1 MVAEYYSGGGVPPS
15 NHHHH
20 HHKDVRLHL
29 ALFAIQCVCAIYNTL
44 CQLFLSKNDE
54 SKDDWRAVLVFSLY
68 RDVLAAP
75 LLYVC
80 AFLHDSHQQHV
91 SGGVSSNFRWFP
103 SSQDFPR
110 VLSQAFLGIFCNQL
124 ASLLGIQLVGAVMA
138 SLVHLATPMC
148 AMAIA
153 VYLGQEKLNAFIASG
168 VVVACV
174 GAMSMSA
181 IDAYLKDVSVEEE
194 KKESSPV
201 GLFALFAGSLASAVY
216 YNLQKIT
223 LKKKENVPLMVT
235 AWEYAFGA
243 SMMALCAVICVPFG
257 NEAEVYAYDG
267 ENSVSSIAANAITSG
282 GRSAANKR
290 WVLETEGLYALFF
303 AVVFN
308 SILKYALS
316 AYCNKRAGVTL
327 LTVYSTL
334 QPVVTAVLALLLL
347 SQPLRWGYV
356 GAFAI
361 FYGVWLVAKGR
372 DLNATSGKMKYD
384 DSAPTTTS
392 TTIST
397 SNTNNTRNKKEEQ
410 PYSSLSN
417 SKELRETNSTANFP
431 PFLARD
437 DGCYCRQC
445 PPDDYSP
452 VSSSSASFDEG
463 ENKEN
468 FGLDSPPKKKPN
480 PLSKEKRERYLSW
493 DDYFMTVAFLSSQRS
508 KDPNKQVGA
517 VIASESKLIL
527 GVGYNG
533 FPRGCG
539 DDALPWAKKSP
550 TGDPLE
556 TKYAYVCHAEM
567 NAIMNKNSADVK
579 NGTMYVTMYPCNE
592 CAKLMIQAGIREVVY
607 CEGKL
612 NKDDRDNNS
621 NKNSASKNN
630 NNNNNNNSK
639 KVFGENAKN
648 IIDGAAVAT
657 TAAEKKEE
665 KKVDPSYFA
674 SQKLLAL
681 AGVTVRQFEPKVKVD
696 LTYLRD

>member
-15 NHHHH
+15 NHHHHH

-201 GLFALFAGSLASAVY
+201 GLFALFVGSLASAVY

-392 TTIST
+392 TIST

-417 SKELRETNSTANFP
+417 SKELR
-431 PFLARD
+431 
-437 DGCYCRQC
+437 
-445 PPDDYSP
+445 
-452 VSSSSASFDEG
+452 V
-463 ENKEN
+463 
-468 FGLDSPPKKKPN
+468 
-480 PLSKEKRERYLSW
+480 
-493 DDYFMTVAFLSSQRS
+493 
-508 KDPNKQVGA
+508 
-517 VIASESKLIL
+517 
-527 GVGYNG
+527 
-533 FPRGCG
+533 
-539 DDALPWAKKSP
+539 
-550 TGDPLE
+550 
-556 TKYAYVCHAEM
+556 
-567 NAIMNKNSADVK
+567 
-579 NGTMYVTMYPCNE
+579 
-592 CAKLMIQAGIREVVY
+592 
-607 CEGKL
+607 
-612 NKDDRDNNS
+612 
-621 NKNSASKNN
+621 
-630 NNNNNNNSK
+630 
-639 KVFGENAKN
+639 
-648 IIDGAAVAT
+648 
-657 TAAEKKEE
+657 
-665 KKVDPSYFA
+665 
-674 SQKLLAL
+674 
-681 AGVTVRQFEPKVKVD
+681 
-696 LTYLRD
+696 

>member
-1 MVAEYYSGGGVPPS
+1 MPHLVEHEEAEEEEDFSEKMYKRLSGRKDKADILRELICNETGVKKNFLKKTLEFSHQRETFFFLLRKKKAAACVQFHTSTHVSLILRIRKRINSHSHRLYHLLLSPFGFKREEERGFEESSSLKMVAEYYSGGGVPPS

-91 SGGVSSNFRWFP
+91 SGVVSSNFRWFP

-201 GLFALFAGSLASAVY
+201 GLFALFVGSLASAVY

-417 SKELRETNSTANFP
+417 SKELR
-431 PFLARD
+431 
-437 DGCYCRQC
+437 
-445 PPDDYSP
+445 
-452 VSSSSASFDEG
+452 V
-463 ENKEN
+463 
-468 FGLDSPPKKKPN
+468 
-480 PLSKEKRERYLSW
+480 
-493 DDYFMTVAFLSSQRS
+493 
-508 KDPNKQVGA
+508 
-517 VIASESKLIL
+517 
-527 GVGYNG
+527 
-533 FPRGCG
+533 
-539 DDALPWAKKSP
+539 
-550 TGDPLE
+550 
-556 TKYAYVCHAEM
+556 
-567 NAIMNKNSADVK
+567 
-579 NGTMYVTMYPCNE
+579 
-592 CAKLMIQAGIREVVY
+592 
-607 CEGKL
+607 
-612 NKDDRDNNS
+612 
-621 NKNSASKNN
+621 
-630 NNNNNNNSK
+630 
-639 KVFGENAKN
+639 
-648 IIDGAAVAT
+648 
-657 TAAEKKEE
+657 
-665 KKVDPSYFA
+665 
-674 SQKLLAL
+674 
-681 AGVTVRQFEPKVKVD
+681 
-696 LTYLRD
+696 

>member
-1 MVAEYYSGGGVPPS
+1 MPHLVEHEEAEEEEDFSEKMYKRSGRKDADILRELICNETVEKIFFEKKHLSFQHQRDIFFPLTRKKKAAACVQFHTSNDVSLILRILKRILTLTQIKSSLILALIGFKREKERGFEENSSLKMVAEYYSGGGVPPS
-15 NHHHH
+15 NHHH

-201 GLFALFAGSLASAVY
+201 GLFALFVGSLASAVY

-417 SKELRETNSTANFP
+417 SKELR
-431 PFLARD
+431 
-437 DGCYCRQC
+437 
-445 PPDDYSP
+445 
-452 VSSSSASFDEG
+452 V
-463 ENKEN
+463 
-468 FGLDSPPKKKPN
+468 
-480 PLSKEKRERYLSW
+480 
-493 DDYFMTVAFLSSQRS
+493 
-508 KDPNKQVGA
+508 
-517 VIASESKLIL
+517 
-527 GVGYNG
+527 
-533 FPRGCG
+533 
-539 DDALPWAKKSP
+539 
-550 TGDPLE
+550 
-556 TKYAYVCHAEM
+556 
-567 NAIMNKNSADVK
+567 
-579 NGTMYVTMYPCNE
+579 
-592 CAKLMIQAGIREVVY
+592 
-607 CEGKL
+607 
-612 NKDDRDNNS
+612 
-621 NKNSASKNN
+621 
-630 NNNNNNNSK
+630 
-639 KVFGENAKN
+639 
-648 IIDGAAVAT
+648 
-657 TAAEKKEE
+657 
-665 KKVDPSYFA
+665 
-674 SQKLLAL
+674 
-681 AGVTVRQFEPKVKVD
+681 
-696 LTYLRD
+696 

>member
-1 MVAEYYSGGGVPPS
+1 MYTRSGRKDADIFYELICNDCVMAKKKMKKTQFRVFTSDIFFPPSREKAAACSISHIHTNVSLILRVLTHTHTHTDYHLLLYSLLGKEIERGFEENSSLKMVAEHYSGGGVPPS

-20 HHKDVRLHL
+20 HNDVRLHL

-44 CQLFLSKNDE
+44 CQLFLSKKSDE

-201 GLFALFAGSLASAVY
+201 GLFALFVGSLASAVY

-417 SKELRETNSTANFP
+417 SKELR
-431 PFLARD
+431 
-437 DGCYCRQC
+437 
-445 PPDDYSP
+445 
-452 VSSSSASFDEG
+452 V
-463 ENKEN
+463 
-468 FGLDSPPKKKPN
+468 
-480 PLSKEKRERYLSW
+480 
-493 DDYFMTVAFLSSQRS
+493 
-508 KDPNKQVGA
+508 
-517 VIASESKLIL
+517 
-527 GVGYNG
+527 
-533 FPRGCG
+533 
-539 DDALPWAKKSP
+539 
-550 TGDPLE
+550 
-556 TKYAYVCHAEM
+556 
-567 NAIMNKNSADVK
+567 
-579 NGTMYVTMYPCNE
+579 
-592 CAKLMIQAGIREVVY
+592 
-607 CEGKL
+607 
-612 NKDDRDNNS
+612 
-621 NKNSASKNN
+621 
-630 NNNNNNNSK
+630 
-639 KVFGENAKN
+639 
-648 IIDGAAVAT
+648 
-657 TAAEKKEE
+657 
-665 KKVDPSYFA
+665 
-674 SQKLLAL
+674 
-681 AGVTVRQFEPKVKVD
+681 
-696 LTYLRD
+696 

>member
-1 MVAEYYSGGGVPPS
+1 MLYYFCGDIFEKNTSSSCRYFNRLYETFYCYSYYDYALHDAAAMEKLLLFQEGAKKSDTKEHHLLHRFFSFLFVLPQHHARVLILKITPEGDQSHFKQLKIEKQPRVFNFTFTQCLSLIFCAYLVRAHSHSHRLSSLSLLGKEIERGFEENSSLKMVADYYSGGGVPPS
-15 NHHHH
+15 NHHHHH

-80 AFLHDSHQQHV
+80 AFLHEQHAQHV
-91 SGGVSSNFRWFP
+91 SGVVSSNFRWFP

-201 GLFALFAGSLASAVY
+201 GLFALFVGSLASAVY

-267 ENSVSSIAANAITSG
+267 DNSVSSIAANAITSG

-417 SKELRETNSTANFP
+417 SKELR
-431 PFLARD
+431 
-437 DGCYCRQC
+437 
-445 PPDDYSP
+445 
-452 VSSSSASFDEG
+452 V
-463 ENKEN
+463 
-468 FGLDSPPKKKPN
+468 
-480 PLSKEKRERYLSW
+480 
-493 DDYFMTVAFLSSQRS
+493 
-508 KDPNKQVGA
+508 
-517 VIASESKLIL
+517 
-527 GVGYNG
+527 
-533 FPRGCG
+533 
-539 DDALPWAKKSP
+539 
-550 TGDPLE
+550 
-556 TKYAYVCHAEM
+556 
-567 NAIMNKNSADVK
+567 
-579 NGTMYVTMYPCNE
+579 
-592 CAKLMIQAGIREVVY
+592 
-607 CEGKL
+607 
-612 NKDDRDNNS
+612 
-621 NKNSASKNN
+621 
-630 NNNNNNNSK
+630 
-639 KVFGENAKN
+639 
-648 IIDGAAVAT
+648 
-657 TAAEKKEE
+657 
-665 KKVDPSYFA
+665 
-674 SQKLLAL
+674 
-681 AGVTVRQFEPKVKVD
+681 
-696 LTYLRD
+696 

>member
-1 MVAEYYSGGGVPPS
+1 MPHLVEHEEAEEEEDFSEKMYKRSGRKDADILRELICNETVEKIFFEKKHLSFQHQRDIFFPLTRKKKKQPRVQFHTSNDVSLILRILKRILTLTQIKSSLILALIGFKREKERGFEENSSLKMVAEYYSGGGVPPS
-15 NHHHH
+15 NHHH

-201 GLFALFAGSLASAVY
+201 GLFALFVGSLASAVY

-392 TTIST
+392 TIST

-417 SKELRETNSTANFP
+417 SKELR
-431 PFLARD
+431 
-437 DGCYCRQC
+437 
-445 PPDDYSP
+445 
-452 VSSSSASFDEG
+452 V
-463 ENKEN
+463 
-468 FGLDSPPKKKPN
+468 
-480 PLSKEKRERYLSW
+480 
-493 DDYFMTVAFLSSQRS
+493 
-508 KDPNKQVGA
+508 
-517 VIASESKLIL
+517 
-527 GVGYNG
+527 
-533 FPRGCG
+533 
-539 DDALPWAKKSP
+539 
-550 TGDPLE
+550 
-556 TKYAYVCHAEM
+556 
-567 NAIMNKNSADVK
+567 
-579 NGTMYVTMYPCNE
+579 
-592 CAKLMIQAGIREVVY
+592 
-607 CEGKL
+607 
-612 NKDDRDNNS
+612 
-621 NKNSASKNN
+621 
-630 NNNNNNNSK
+630 
-639 KVFGENAKN
+639 
-648 IIDGAAVAT
+648 
-657 TAAEKKEE
+657 
-665 KKVDPSYFA
+665 
-674 SQKLLAL
+674 
-681 AGVTVRQFEPKVKVD
+681 
-696 LTYLRD
+696 

>member
-1 MVAEYYSGGGVPPS
+1 MVAEYYSGGGVPAS
-15 NHHHH
+15 NHHHHHHHHH

-80 AFLHDSHQQHV
+80 AFLHEQHAQHV
-91 SGGVSSNFRWFP
+91 SGVVSSNFRWFP

-201 GLFALFAGSLASAVY
+201 GLFALFVGSLASAVY

-417 SKELRETNSTANFP
+417 SKELR
-431 PFLARD
+431 
-437 DGCYCRQC
+437 
-445 PPDDYSP
+445 
-452 VSSSSASFDEG
+452 V
-463 ENKEN
+463 
-468 FGLDSPPKKKPN
+468 
-480 PLSKEKRERYLSW
+480 
-493 DDYFMTVAFLSSQRS
+493 
-508 KDPNKQVGA
+508 
-517 VIASESKLIL
+517 
-527 GVGYNG
+527 
-533 FPRGCG
+533 
-539 DDALPWAKKSP
+539 
-550 TGDPLE
+550 
-556 TKYAYVCHAEM
+556 
-567 NAIMNKNSADVK
+567 
-579 NGTMYVTMYPCNE
+579 
-592 CAKLMIQAGIREVVY
+592 
-607 CEGKL
+607 
-612 NKDDRDNNS
+612 
-621 NKNSASKNN
+621 
-630 NNNNNNNSK
+630 
-639 KVFGENAKN
+639 
-648 IIDGAAVAT
+648 
-657 TAAEKKEE
+657 
-665 KKVDPSYFA
+665 
-674 SQKLLAL
+674 
-681 AGVTVRQFEPKVKVD
+681 
-696 LTYLRD
+696 

>member
-1 MVAEYYSGGGVPPS
+1 MSFHIRQSDDIFFPREKKKQPRVQFHTSTNVSLILRILKRINSHSHRLYHLLSSPFGFKREKERGFEENSSLKMVAEYYSGGGVPPS

-80 AFLHDSHQQHV
+80 AFLHEQHAQHV
-91 SGGVSSNFRWFP
+91 SGVVSSNFRWFP

-174 GAMSMSA
+174 GAMSMSV

-201 GLFALFAGSLASAVY
+201 GLFALFVGSLASAVY
-216 YNLQKIT
+216 YNVQKIT

-267 ENSVSSIAANAITSG
+267 DNSVSSIAANAITSG

-334 QPVVTAVLALLLL
+334 QPVVTAFFALLLL

-417 SKELRETNSTANFP
+417 SKELR
-431 PFLARD
+431 
-437 DGCYCRQC
+437 
-445 PPDDYSP
+445 
-452 VSSSSASFDEG
+452 V
-463 ENKEN
+463 
-468 FGLDSPPKKKPN
+468 
-480 PLSKEKRERYLSW
+480 
-493 DDYFMTVAFLSSQRS
+493 
-508 KDPNKQVGA
+508 
-517 VIASESKLIL
+517 
-527 GVGYNG
+527 
-533 FPRGCG
+533 
-539 DDALPWAKKSP
+539 
-550 TGDPLE
+550 
-556 TKYAYVCHAEM
+556 
-567 NAIMNKNSADVK
+567 
-579 NGTMYVTMYPCNE
+579 
-592 CAKLMIQAGIREVVY
+592 
-607 CEGKL
+607 
-612 NKDDRDNNS
+612 
-621 NKNSASKNN
+621 
-630 NNNNNNNSK
+630 
-639 KVFGENAKN
+639 
-648 IIDGAAVAT
+648 
-657 TAAEKKEE
+657 
-665 KKVDPSYFA
+665 
-674 SQKLLAL
+674 
-681 AGVTVRQFEPKVKVD
+681 
-696 LTYLRD
+696 

>member
-1 MVAEYYSGGGVPPS
+1 MDAKTQTFHELICNDCKMEKKKFLKKTHLSFHIRHFFSSSREKAAACVQFHTSTRMSHSSCAYLRILTLTQIIISYYSLLRKEIERGFEENSSLTMVAEYYSGGGVPPS
-15 NHHHH
+15 NHHHHHHH

-44 CQLFLSKNDE
+44 CQLFLTSSNE
-54 SKDDWRAVLVFSLY
+54 SDKDDWRAVLVFSLY

-80 AFLHDSHQQHV
+80 AFLHEQHAQHV
-91 SGGVSSNFRWFP
+91 SGVVSSNFRWFP

-174 GAMSMSA
+174 GAMSMSG

-201 GLFALFAGSLASAVY
+201 GLFALFVGSLASAMY
-216 YNLQKIT
+216 YNVQKIT

-347 SQPLRWGYV
+347 SQPLQWGYV

-392 TTIST
+392 TIISTT
-397 SNTNNTRNKKEEQ
+397 SNTNNT
-410 PYSSLSN
+410 
-417 SKELRETNSTANFP
+417 TVV
-431 PFLARD
+431 LAIAKS
-437 DGCYCRQC
+437 Y
-445 PPDDYSP
+445 
-452 VSSSSASFDEG
+452 
-463 ENKEN
+463 
-468 FGLDSPPKKKPN
+468 
-480 PLSKEKRERYLSW
+480 
-493 DDYFMTVAFLSSQRS
+493 AFR
-508 KDPNKQVGA
+508 
-517 VIASESKLIL
+517 I
-527 GVGYNG
+527 
-533 FPRGCG
+533 
-539 DDALPWAKKSP
+539 
-550 TGDPLE
+550 
-556 TKYAYVCHAEM
+556 
-567 NAIMNKNSADVK
+567 
-579 NGTMYVTMYPCNE
+579 
-592 CAKLMIQAGIREVVY
+592 
-607 CEGKL
+607 
-612 NKDDRDNNS
+612 
-621 NKNSASKNN
+621 
-630 NNNNNNNSK
+630 
-639 KVFGENAKN
+639 
-648 IIDGAAVAT
+648 
-657 TAAEKKEE
+657 
-665 KKVDPSYFA
+665 
-674 SQKLLAL
+674 
-681 AGVTVRQFEPKVKVD
+681 
-696 LTYLRD
+696 

>member
-1 MVAEYYSGGGVPPS
+1 MPHLVEHEEAEEEEDFSEKMYKRLSGRKDKADILRELICNETGVKKNFLKKTLEFSHQRETFFFLLRKKKAAACVQFHTSTHVSLILRIRKRINSHSHRLYHLLLSPFGFKREKERGFEESSSLKMVAEYYSGGGVPPS
-15 NHHHH
+15 NHHHHHHH

-91 SGGVSSNFRWFP
+91 SGVVSSNFRWFP

-201 GLFALFAGSLASAVY
+201 GLFALFVGSLASAVY

-417 SKELRETNSTANFP
+417 SKELR
-431 PFLARD
+431 
-437 DGCYCRQC
+437 
-445 PPDDYSP
+445 
-452 VSSSSASFDEG
+452 V
-463 ENKEN
+463 
-468 FGLDSPPKKKPN
+468 
-480 PLSKEKRERYLSW
+480 
-493 DDYFMTVAFLSSQRS
+493 
-508 KDPNKQVGA
+508 
-517 VIASESKLIL
+517 
-527 GVGYNG
+527 
-533 FPRGCG
+533 
-539 DDALPWAKKSP
+539 
-550 TGDPLE
+550 
-556 TKYAYVCHAEM
+556 
-567 NAIMNKNSADVK
+567 
-579 NGTMYVTMYPCNE
+579 
-592 CAKLMIQAGIREVVY
+592 
-607 CEGKL
+607 
-612 NKDDRDNNS
+612 
-621 NKNSASKNN
+621 
-630 NNNNNNNSK
+630 
-639 KVFGENAKN
+639 
-648 IIDGAAVAT
+648 
-657 TAAEKKEE
+657 
-665 KKVDPSYFA
+665 
-674 SQKLLAL
+674 
-681 AGVTVRQFEPKVKVD
+681 
-696 LTYLRD
+696 

>member
-1 MVAEYYSGGGVPPS
+1 MPHLVEHEEAEEEEDFSEKMYKRLSGRKDKADILRELICNETGVKKNFLKKTLEFSHQRETFFFLLRKKKAAACFQFHTSTNVSLILRIRKRINSHSHRLYHLLLSPFGFKREKERGFEESSSLKMVAEYYSGGGVPPS
-15 NHHHH
+15 NHHHHHH

-44 CQLFLSKNDE
+44 CQLFLSKKSDE

-201 GLFALFAGSLASAVY
+201 GLFALFMGSLASAVY

-417 SKELRETNSTANFP
+417 SKELR
-431 PFLARD
+431 
-437 DGCYCRQC
+437 
-445 PPDDYSP
+445 
-452 VSSSSASFDEG
+452 V
-463 ENKEN
+463 
-468 FGLDSPPKKKPN
+468 
-480 PLSKEKRERYLSW
+480 
-493 DDYFMTVAFLSSQRS
+493 
-508 KDPNKQVGA
+508 
-517 VIASESKLIL
+517 
-527 GVGYNG
+527 
-533 FPRGCG
+533 
-539 DDALPWAKKSP
+539 
-550 TGDPLE
+550 
-556 TKYAYVCHAEM
+556 
-567 NAIMNKNSADVK
+567 
-579 NGTMYVTMYPCNE
+579 
-592 CAKLMIQAGIREVVY
+592 
-607 CEGKL
+607 
-612 NKDDRDNNS
+612 
-621 NKNSASKNN
+621 
-630 NNNNNNNSK
+630 
-639 KVFGENAKN
+639 
-648 IIDGAAVAT
+648 
-657 TAAEKKEE
+657 
-665 KKVDPSYFA
+665 
-674 SQKLLAL
+674 
-681 AGVTVRQFEPKVKVD
+681 
-696 LTYLRD
+696 

>member
-1 MVAEYYSGGGVPPS
+1 MPHLVEHEEAEEEEDFSEKMYKRLSGFRKDKADILRELICNETWRKNFLKKTLEFSHQTETFFFLLREKAAACVQFHTSNDVSLILRILKRILTLTQIKSSLILALIGFKREKERGFEENSSLKMVAEYYSGGGVPPS
-15 NHHHH
+15 NHHH

-201 GLFALFAGSLASAVY
+201 GLFALFVGSLASAVY

-392 TTIST
+392 TIST

-417 SKELRETNSTANFP
+417 SKELR
-431 PFLARD
+431 
-437 DGCYCRQC
+437 
-445 PPDDYSP
+445 
-452 VSSSSASFDEG
+452 V
-463 ENKEN
+463 
-468 FGLDSPPKKKPN
+468 
-480 PLSKEKRERYLSW
+480 
-493 DDYFMTVAFLSSQRS
+493 
-508 KDPNKQVGA
+508 
-517 VIASESKLIL
+517 
-527 GVGYNG
+527 
-533 FPRGCG
+533 
-539 DDALPWAKKSP
+539 
-550 TGDPLE
+550 
-556 TKYAYVCHAEM
+556 
-567 NAIMNKNSADVK
+567 
-579 NGTMYVTMYPCNE
+579 
-592 CAKLMIQAGIREVVY
+592 
-607 CEGKL
+607 
-612 NKDDRDNNS
+612 
-621 NKNSASKNN
+621 
-630 NNNNNNNSK
+630 
-639 KVFGENAKN
+639 
-648 IIDGAAVAT
+648 
-657 TAAEKKEE
+657 
-665 KKVDPSYFA
+665 
-674 SQKLLAL
+674 
-681 AGVTVRQFEPKVKVD
+681 
-696 LTYLRD
+696 

>member
-1 MVAEYYSGGGVPPS
+1 MPHLVEHEEAEEEEDFSEKMYKRLSGRKDKADILRELICNETGVKKNFLKKTLEFSHQRETFFFLLRKKKAAACVQFHTSTHVSLILRIRKRINSHSHRLYHLLLSPFGFKREKERGFEESSSLKMVAEYYSGGGVPPS
-15 NHHHH
+15 NHHHHHH

-91 SGGVSSNFRWFP
+91 SGVVSSNFRWFP

-201 GLFALFAGSLASAVY
+201 GLFALFVGSLASAVY

-417 SKELRETNSTANFP
+417 SKELR
-431 PFLARD
+431 
-437 DGCYCRQC
+437 
-445 PPDDYSP
+445 
-452 VSSSSASFDEG
+452 V
-463 ENKEN
+463 
-468 FGLDSPPKKKPN
+468 
-480 PLSKEKRERYLSW
+480 
-493 DDYFMTVAFLSSQRS
+493 
-508 KDPNKQVGA
+508 
-517 VIASESKLIL
+517 
-527 GVGYNG
+527 
-533 FPRGCG
+533 
-539 DDALPWAKKSP
+539 
-550 TGDPLE
+550 
-556 TKYAYVCHAEM
+556 
-567 NAIMNKNSADVK
+567 
-579 NGTMYVTMYPCNE
+579 
-592 CAKLMIQAGIREVVY
+592 
-607 CEGKL
+607 
-612 NKDDRDNNS
+612 
-621 NKNSASKNN
+621 
-630 NNNNNNNSK
+630 
-639 KVFGENAKN
+639 
-648 IIDGAAVAT
+648 
-657 TAAEKKEE
+657 
-665 KKVDPSYFA
+665 
-674 SQKLLAL
+674 
-681 AGVTVRQFEPKVKVD
+681 
-696 LTYLRD
+696 

>member
-1 MVAEYYSGGGVPPS
+1 MSHSSCAYLRILTLTQIIISYYSLLGKEIERGFEENSSLTMVAEYYSGGGVPPS
-15 NHHHH
+15 NHHHHHH

-44 CQLFLSKNDE
+44 CQLFLSKKSDE

-91 SGGVSSNFRWFP
+91 SGVVSSNFRWFP

-201 GLFALFAGSLASAVY
+201 GLFALFVGSLASAVY

-417 SKELRETNSTANFP
+417 SKELR
-431 PFLARD
+431 
-437 DGCYCRQC
+437 
-445 PPDDYSP
+445 
-452 VSSSSASFDEG
+452 V
-463 ENKEN
+463 
-468 FGLDSPPKKKPN
+468 
-480 PLSKEKRERYLSW
+480 
-493 DDYFMTVAFLSSQRS
+493 
-508 KDPNKQVGA
+508 
-517 VIASESKLIL
+517 
-527 GVGYNG
+527 
-533 FPRGCG
+533 
-539 DDALPWAKKSP
+539 
-550 TGDPLE
+550 
-556 TKYAYVCHAEM
+556 
-567 NAIMNKNSADVK
+567 
-579 NGTMYVTMYPCNE
+579 
-592 CAKLMIQAGIREVVY
+592 
-607 CEGKL
+607 
-612 NKDDRDNNS
+612 
-621 NKNSASKNN
+621 
-630 NNNNNNNSK
+630 
-639 KVFGENAKN
+639 
-648 IIDGAAVAT
+648 
-657 TAAEKKEE
+657 
-665 KKVDPSYFA
+665 
-674 SQKLLAL
+674 
-681 AGVTVRQFEPKVKVD
+681 
-696 LTYLRD
+696 

>member
-1 MVAEYYSGGGVPPS
+1 MPHLVEHEEAEEEEDFSEKMYKRLSGRKDKADILRELICNETGVKKNFLKKTLEFSHQRETFFFLLRKKKAAACVQFHTSTHVSLILRIRKRINSHSHRLYHLLLSPFGFKREKERGFEESSSLKMVAEYYSGGGVPPS
-15 NHHHH
+15 NHHHHH

-201 GLFALFAGSLASAVY
+201 GLFALFMGSLASAVY

-417 SKELRETNSTANFP
+417 SKELR
-431 PFLARD
+431 
-437 DGCYCRQC
+437 
-445 PPDDYSP
+445 
-452 VSSSSASFDEG
+452 V
-463 ENKEN
+463 
-468 FGLDSPPKKKPN
+468 
-480 PLSKEKRERYLSW
+480 
-493 DDYFMTVAFLSSQRS
+493 
-508 KDPNKQVGA
+508 
-517 VIASESKLIL
+517 
-527 GVGYNG
+527 
-533 FPRGCG
+533 
-539 DDALPWAKKSP
+539 
-550 TGDPLE
+550 
-556 TKYAYVCHAEM
+556 
-567 NAIMNKNSADVK
+567 
-579 NGTMYVTMYPCNE
+579 
-592 CAKLMIQAGIREVVY
+592 
-607 CEGKL
+607 
-612 NKDDRDNNS
+612 
-621 NKNSASKNN
+621 
-630 NNNNNNNSK
+630 
-639 KVFGENAKN
+639 
-648 IIDGAAVAT
+648 
-657 TAAEKKEE
+657 
-665 KKVDPSYFA
+665 
-674 SQKLLAL
+674 
-681 AGVTVRQFEPKVKVD
+681 
-696 LTYLRD
+696 

>member
-1 MVAEYYSGGGVPPS
+1 MPHLVEHEEAEEEEDFSEKMYKRLSGRKDKADILRELICNETGVKKNFLKKTLEFSHQRETFFFLLRKKKAAACVQFHTSTHVSLILRIRKRINSHSHRLYHLLLSPFGFKREKERGFEESSSLKMVAEYYSGGGVPPS
-15 NHHHH
+15 NHHHHH

-91 SGGVSSNFRWFP
+91 SGVVSSNFRWFP

-201 GLFALFAGSLASAVY
+201 GLFALFVGSLASAVY

-417 SKELRETNSTANFP
+417 SKELR
-431 PFLARD
+431 
-437 DGCYCRQC
+437 
-445 PPDDYSP
+445 
-452 VSSSSASFDEG
+452 V
-463 ENKEN
+463 
-468 FGLDSPPKKKPN
+468 
-480 PLSKEKRERYLSW
+480 
-493 DDYFMTVAFLSSQRS
+493 
-508 KDPNKQVGA
+508 
-517 VIASESKLIL
+517 
-527 GVGYNG
+527 
-533 FPRGCG
+533 
-539 DDALPWAKKSP
+539 
-550 TGDPLE
+550 
-556 TKYAYVCHAEM
+556 
-567 NAIMNKNSADVK
+567 
-579 NGTMYVTMYPCNE
+579 
-592 CAKLMIQAGIREVVY
+592 
-607 CEGKL
+607 
-612 NKDDRDNNS
+612 
-621 NKNSASKNN
+621 
-630 NNNNNNNSK
+630 
-639 KVFGENAKN
+639 
-648 IIDGAAVAT
+648 
-657 TAAEKKEE
+657 
-665 KKVDPSYFA
+665 
-674 SQKLLAL
+674 
-681 AGVTVRQFEPKVKVD
+681 
-696 LTYLRD
+696 

>member
-1 MVAEYYSGGGVPPS
+1 MPHLVEHEEAEEEEDFSEKMYKRLSGRKDKADILRELICNETGVKKNFLKKTLEFSHQRETFFFLLRKKKAAACVQFHTSTHVSLILRIRKRINSHSHRLYHLLLSPFGFKREKERGFEESSSLKMVAEYYSGGGVPPS
-15 NHHHH
+15 NHHHHH

-91 SGGVSSNFRWFP
+91 SGVVSSNFRWFP

-201 GLFALFAGSLASAVY
+201 GLFALFMGSLASAVY

-417 SKELRETNSTANFP
+417 SKELR
-431 PFLARD
+431 
-437 DGCYCRQC
+437 
-445 PPDDYSP
+445 
-452 VSSSSASFDEG
+452 V
-463 ENKEN
+463 
-468 FGLDSPPKKKPN
+468 
-480 PLSKEKRERYLSW
+480 
-493 DDYFMTVAFLSSQRS
+493 
-508 KDPNKQVGA
+508 
-517 VIASESKLIL
+517 
-527 GVGYNG
+527 
-533 FPRGCG
+533 
-539 DDALPWAKKSP
+539 
-550 TGDPLE
+550 
-556 TKYAYVCHAEM
+556 
-567 NAIMNKNSADVK
+567 
-579 NGTMYVTMYPCNE
+579 
-592 CAKLMIQAGIREVVY
+592 
-607 CEGKL
+607 
-612 NKDDRDNNS
+612 
-621 NKNSASKNN
+621 
-630 NNNNNNNSK
+630 
-639 KVFGENAKN
+639 
-648 IIDGAAVAT
+648 
-657 TAAEKKEE
+657 
-665 KKVDPSYFA
+665 
-674 SQKLLAL
+674 
-681 AGVTVRQFEPKVKVD
+681 
-696 LTYLRD
+696 

>member
-1 MVAEYYSGGGVPPS
+1 MPHLVEHEEAEEEEDFSEKMYKRLSGRKDKADILRELICNETGVKKNFLKKTLEFSHQRETFFFLLRKKKAAACVQFHTSTHVSLILRIRKRINSHSHRLYHLLLSPFGFKREKERGFEESSSLKMVAEYYSGGGVPPS
-15 NHHHH
+15 NHHHHHH

-91 SGGVSSNFRWFP
+91 SGVVSSNFRWFP

-201 GLFALFAGSLASAVY
+201 GLFALFMGSLASAVY

-417 SKELRETNSTANFP
+417 SKELR
-431 PFLARD
+431 
-437 DGCYCRQC
+437 
-445 PPDDYSP
+445 
-452 VSSSSASFDEG
+452 V
-463 ENKEN
+463 
-468 FGLDSPPKKKPN
+468 
-480 PLSKEKRERYLSW
+480 
-493 DDYFMTVAFLSSQRS
+493 
-508 KDPNKQVGA
+508 
-517 VIASESKLIL
+517 
-527 GVGYNG
+527 
-533 FPRGCG
+533 
-539 DDALPWAKKSP
+539 
-550 TGDPLE
+550 
-556 TKYAYVCHAEM
+556 
-567 NAIMNKNSADVK
+567 
-579 NGTMYVTMYPCNE
+579 
-592 CAKLMIQAGIREVVY
+592 
-607 CEGKL
+607 
-612 NKDDRDNNS
+612 
-621 NKNSASKNN
+621 
-630 NNNNNNNSK
+630 
-639 KVFGENAKN
+639 
-648 IIDGAAVAT
+648 
-657 TAAEKKEE
+657 
-665 KKVDPSYFA
+665 
-674 SQKLLAL
+674 
-681 AGVTVRQFEPKVKVD
+681 
-696 LTYLRD
+696 

>member
-1 MVAEYYSGGGVPPS
+1 MPHLVEHEEAEEEEDFSEKMYKRLSGRKDKADILRELICNETGVKKNFLKKTLEFSHQRETFFFLLRKKKAAACVQFHTSTHVSLILRIRKRINSHSHRLYHLLLSPFGFKREKERGFEESSSLKMVAEYYSGGGVPPS
-15 NHHHH
+15 NHHHHHH

-201 GLFALFAGSLASAVY
+201 GLFALFVGSLASAVY

-417 SKELRETNSTANFP
+417 SKELR
-431 PFLARD
+431 
-437 DGCYCRQC
+437 
-445 PPDDYSP
+445 
-452 VSSSSASFDEG
+452 V
-463 ENKEN
+463 
-468 FGLDSPPKKKPN
+468 
-480 PLSKEKRERYLSW
+480 
-493 DDYFMTVAFLSSQRS
+493 
-508 KDPNKQVGA
+508 
-517 VIASESKLIL
+517 
-527 GVGYNG
+527 
-533 FPRGCG
+533 
-539 DDALPWAKKSP
+539 
-550 TGDPLE
+550 
-556 TKYAYVCHAEM
+556 
-567 NAIMNKNSADVK
+567 
-579 NGTMYVTMYPCNE
+579 
-592 CAKLMIQAGIREVVY
+592 
-607 CEGKL
+607 
-612 NKDDRDNNS
+612 
-621 NKNSASKNN
+621 
-630 NNNNNNNSK
+630 
-639 KVFGENAKN
+639 
-648 IIDGAAVAT
+648 
-657 TAAEKKEE
+657 
-665 KKVDPSYFA
+665 
-674 SQKLLAL
+674 
-681 AGVTVRQFEPKVKVD
+681 
-696 LTYLRD
+696 